1 MFADA
6 AIIGGTGVGSLLSEL
21 GGQPVHI
28 PTQFGMVRGKKIQVG
43 AKQVVLLSRHS
54 AGHAVPPHRV
64 NYLAIAAAV
73 RAVGAKVCFASAA
86 VGSLNPEVGV
96 GSLMVCDDFLDLTG
110 RNLTAF
116 DQMVIH
122 TPFSQPFGTSARR
135 ALLDSAS
142 RVAVEVIDGGVY
154 IGLNGPRFETPA
166 EIRMLAR
173 VGDVVGMTAS
183 SEAIAMKEQGV
194 EYGLLAIVTNLG
206 EGLGG
211 AVDHGLVGKAMVELG
226 PKAVEIFKGAVES
239 F

>member
-6 AIIGGTGVGSLLSEL
+6 AIIGGTGVGSLLSDL
-21 GGQPVHI
+21 GGQAVHI
-28 PTQFGMVRGKKIQVG
+28 PTQFGMVRGKRIQVG
-43 AKQVVLLSRHS
+43 AKHVLLLSRHS

-64 NYLAIAAAV
+64 NYRGMAAAV
-73 RAVGAKVCFASAA
+73 RAVGANVCFASAA
-86 VGSLNPEVGV
+86 VGSLIAEVGV
-96 GSLMVCDDFLDLTG
+96 GSLMVCDDFVDLTG

-116 DQMVIH
+116 DDRVIH
-122 TPFSQPFGTSARR
+122 TPFSQPFGARTR
-135 ALLDSAS
+135 NALLESAN
-142 RVAVEVIDGGVY
+142 RGRAEVIDGGIY

-166 EIRMLAR
+166 EIRLLAK

-211 AVDHGLVGKAMVELG
+211 VVDHGLVGKAMVDLG
-226 PKAVEIFKGAVES
+226 PKAVQIFKGAVELS
-239 F
+239 